1 MRDTIQRFLYLIIHF
16 KISGDFFFTF
26 LIIIIIILFNTAKK
40 LEMNRDGKI
49 VSSVSPSL
57 VTSGV
62 LKLHHQQQSSP
73 LQRHDTVS
81 CWMDIVAGTDPT
93 GRPVETFLRVGQDAT
108 IVIRVRQQGKNT
120 KKKLQSTACNRCNW
134 IVSYLHRSM
143 KDILAIC
150 FQVGTGNRIPFTI
163 TCKSAHAASS
173 YFFLSSYLSF
183 LF

>member
-1 MRDTIQRFLYLIIHF
+1 
-16 KISGDFFFTF
+16 
-26 LIIIIIILFNTAKK
+26 
-40 LEMNRDGKI
+40 MNRDGKI

-73 LQRHDTVS
+73 LQRQDTVS

-120 KKKLQSTACNRCNW
+120 KKNYSRQHAIGVIGS
-134 IVSYLHRSM
+134 
-143 KDILAIC
+143 LAI
-150 FQVGTGNRIPFTI
+150 FIE
-163 TCKSAHAASS
+163 A
-173 YFFLSSYLSF
+173 
-183 LF
+183 